1 MKRLFA
7 LEILT
12 FMTETIVVLAM
23 DKNPSDRA
31 WMMGVL
37 VLWFISDML
46 IGYYRGNTKAQF
58 RRRRRKGAQMKRN
71 GGTDEQVFTYEL
83 NLHKKDIQNNLIFNR
98 MILKD
103 VPFRQACIRKMIRG
117 LIMGV
122 VLVLLWRFL

>member
-98 MILKD
+98 MILND
-103 VPFRQACIRKMIRG
+103 VSFRQACIRKMIRG

>member
-37 VLWFISDML
+37 VLWFISDMA

-58 RRRRRKGAQMKRN
+58 RRRRRKGNQMKRN

-117 LIMGV
+117 LIMGI
-122 VLVLLWRFL
+122 VLVLLWKFL